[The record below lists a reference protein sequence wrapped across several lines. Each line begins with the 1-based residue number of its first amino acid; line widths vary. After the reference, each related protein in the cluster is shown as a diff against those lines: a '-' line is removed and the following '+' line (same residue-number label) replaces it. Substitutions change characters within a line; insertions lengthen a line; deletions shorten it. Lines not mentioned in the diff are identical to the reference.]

1 MEIDDLTVAV
11 IALIRAGVIM
21 RIAFCFL
28 RMMGNDEEGS
38 MYRKRA
44 INAGIFYII
53 AESVWQLRDIVFY
66 YFK

>member
-11 IALIRAGVIM
+11 IVLIRAGVIM
-21 RIAFCFL
+21 RIAFCFF
-28 RMMGNDEEGS
+28 RMMGNEEDGP

-44 INAGIFYII
+44 INAAIFYII